1 MGWKRVG
8 AVILTVALMVVGCTD
23 RSADVAIARAADH
36 PLLRYLPTLADVP
49 GMVEVGYE
57 VPRNDDFSA
66 QRRAECSWYPEPGDP
81 DGPQLSA
88 HYRDTVDRDGRVVD
102 VDLWRTRPGENVV
115 EDTATWGSRC
125 ATYNDVYG
133 TWAVQTFRN
142 IPGMPTDAIQF
153 DTKKTSRGLHD
164 PDPAT
169 TGPSFRTV
177 IVARDGV
184 VLRVRVTPYTLRPPS
199 DHDVAQVVN
208 AFVRRAGEQVPDV
221 IATSSLAS
229 WTPARL
235 SALVMT
241 PPVKQGSRVVR
252 LSAPAI
258 PPSGEIPAECAA
270 DPLRRRADPPA
281 ADRLVDA
288 LEVATVW
295 REHDGF
301 DAVAA
306 VHEWVERCRAQPF
319 VPEVCADKA
328 KVAHLEASPPVS
340 IEGESV
346 SGYQG
351 VVLGESYI
359 KTTKYC
365 QPNSVVA
372 QVVRVRGIVLNAA
385 PLVVQRA
392 EGEDEQRARQ
402 RAIDEQRQQ
411 LAYVIHRI
419 QRAQ

>member
-1 MGWKRVG
+1 MGRKRLG
-8 AVILTVALMVVGCTD
+8 AVIFTVALIVVGCTD
-23 RSADVAIARAADH
+23 RGGDVAVSRADDH

-57 VPRNDDFSA
+57 VPRNDQFSE
-66 QRRAECSWYPEPGDP
+66 QRRTECSRYPEPGDP
-81 DGPQLSA
+81 GGPQLSA
-88 HYRDTVDRDGRVVD
+88 VYWEDVDRSGSVINVQ
-102 VDLWRTRPGENVV
+102 LWRTRPGENVV
-115 EDTATWGSRC
+115 DEAVAWGTRC
-125 ATYNDVYG
+125 ATYTDVYG
-133 TWAVQTFRN
+133 TWAVQMFRN
-142 IPGMPTDAIQF
+142 ISGMPTDAIQF
-153 DTKKTSRGLHD
+153 DTKKTSRQQYD
-164 PDPAT
+164 PDPAA
-169 TGPSFRTV
+169 TGPSDRTV
-177 IVARDGV
+177 MVARDGV

-252 LSAPAI
+252 LAARATA
-258 PPSGEIPAECAA
+258 PSGEIPAECAA

-288 LEVATVW
+288 PDVATVW

-328 KVAHLEASPPVS
+328 KEAHLEASPPVS

-365 QPNSVVA
+365 QPNPVVA

>member
-1 MGWKRVG
+1 MGRKRLG
-8 AVILTVALMVVGCTD
+8 AVIFTVALIVVGCTD
-23 RSADVAIARAADH
+23 RGGDVADSRADDH

-57 VPRNDDFSA
+57 VPRNDQFSE
-66 QRRAECSWYPEPGDP
+66 QRRTECSRYPEPGDP
-81 DGPQLSA
+81 GGPQLSA
-88 HYRDTVDRDGRVVD
+88 VYWEDVDRSGSVINVQ
-102 VDLWRTRPGENVV
+102 LWRTRPGENVV
-115 EDTATWGSRC
+115 DEAVAWGTRC
-125 ATYNDVYG
+125 ATYTDVYG
-133 TWAVQTFRN
+133 TWAVQMFRN

-153 DTKKTSRGLHD
+153 DTKKTSRQQYD

-169 TGPSFRTV
+169 TGPSDRTV
-177 IVARDGV
+177 MVARDGV

-252 LSAPAI
+252 LAARATA
-258 PPSGEIPAECAA
+258 PSGEIPAECAA

-288 LEVATVW
+288 LDVATVW

-328 KVAHLEASPPVS
+328 KEAHLEASPPVS

-351 VVLGESYI
+351 VVLGENYI

-385 PLVVQRA
+385 PLLVQRA